1 MYAMIAVL
9 VVLFW
14 IVGIVTGMVSAVFLL
29 SLEEKYIFQSAK
41 SLSIKMKIRLGRYAQ
56 TFLSSEKAFLINVLR
71 VEKLETV
78 ITRELG
84 RLYHSLEGQVMHIMV
99 LKRFRN
105 RKIS

>member
-1 MYAMIAVL
+1 MMAVI
-9 VVLFW
+9 VVIFW
-14 IVGIVTGMVSAVFLL
+14 IVGMVTGMVSAVFLL

-41 SLSIKMKIRLGRYAQ
+41 SLSIEMKIRLGSYAQ
-56 TFLSSEKAFLINVLR
+56 AFLSSQKVFLRNVFRIERLKA
-71 VEKLETV
+71 V
-78 ITRELG
+78 ISRELE

>member
-1 MYAMIAVL
+1 MMAVII
-9 VVLFW
+9 VLFW

-41 SLSIKMKIRLGRYAQ
+41 NFSREIKIQLGRYTQ
-56 TFLSSEKAFLINVLR
+56 VFLSSEKAFLRNILR
-71 VEKLETV
+71 AEKLKVV
-78 ITRELG
+78 ISRELE
-84 RLYHSLEGQVMHIMV
+84 RLYRSLEGQVMHIMV